1 MDFPISGQHINPLYL
16 AILGFV
22 VGIFGGFFGVGGSF
36 IAGPGLFVAGLP
48 MNWVVGTDLAHIVG
62 KSIVAMRGHLVRGNV
77 DMKLGLIMAG
87 GTIIGTEAGAQGI
100 QYLKQLKLVNQV
112 VGVLFIAVLVLISA
126 FMAWES
132 WATITGKGKRA
143 QKRKSKED
151 ESAVGGFS
159 DRIHRIKLSPMIK
172 LAESEIK
179 SISLWTVLVVAVIGG
194 LFAGFLGGGAG
205 YVRMPLLVY
214 VLGVPTKVA
223 IGTDLFEVL
232 ISSSYG
238 TLSHAIKGNVRYHDC
253 AGDAHRR
260 SCRRTDRRCLD
271 AVLSRP
277 ADTAGIR
284 TSAPGWRGFDC
295 LRPSHGTPNEIIA
308 TQLFAVPK

>member
-1 MDFPISGQHINPLYL
+1 MDFPISGEHINPSYL
-16 AILGFV
+16 AILGFL

-77 DMKLGLIMAG
+77 DMKLGFIMAG
-87 GTIIGTEAGAQGI
+87 GTITGTEIGAQGI
-100 QYLKQLKLVNQV
+100 QYLKHLKLVNQV
-112 VGVLFIAVLVLISA
+112 VGVLFVIVLVVISA

-132 WATITGKGKRA
+132 WATMTGKGRRVRKHKR
-143 QKRKSKED
+143 QDD
-151 ESAVGGFS
+151 ESAVAGFS
-159 DRIHRIKLSPMIK
+159 ERIHRIKLWPMIK

-179 SISLWTVLVVAVIGG
+179 SISLWTVLIVAVIGG

-223 IGTDLFEVL
+223 IGTDLFEIV

-238 TLSHAIKGNVRYHDC
+238 TLSHAIKGNVDIMIALVMHTGAAVGAQIGVMLTQFFRGPRIRLAFSPLPMVG
-253 AGDAHRR
+253 AG
-260 SCRRTDRRCLD
+260 LI
-271 AVLSRP
+271 VYGLLS
-277 ADTAGIR
+277 G
-284 TSAPGWRGFDC
+284 
-295 LRPSHGTPNEIIA
+295 H
-308 TQLFAVPK
+308 QMK